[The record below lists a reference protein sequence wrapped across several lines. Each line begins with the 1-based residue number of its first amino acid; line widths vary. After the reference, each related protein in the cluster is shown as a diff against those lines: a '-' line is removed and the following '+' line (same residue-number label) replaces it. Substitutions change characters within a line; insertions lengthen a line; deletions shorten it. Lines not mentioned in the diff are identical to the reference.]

1 MTASRRTRS
10 TLLAV
15 AAIAVLAGAG
25 CSSHDY
31 TSEHFK
37 STSQVA
43 KIAKWDC
50 GTDDTEDRTRS
61 DLEQYGFSSLP
72 CEDGAI
78 VIWTSDAKR
87 AQLETSAGNE
97 LQPGHCRIDGGNWT
111 VTGTQYAV
119 EDAQKQLGGKKTCTS

>member
-1 MTASRRTRS
+1 MTPKIARGLILNSTDSRR
-10 TLLAV
+10 
-15 AAIAVLAGAG
+15 
-25 CSSHDY
+25 
-31 TSEHFK
+31 
-37 STSQVA
+37 
-43 KIAKWDC
+43 
-50 GTDDTEDRTRS
+50 
-61 DLEQYGFSSLP
+61 

-87 AQLETSAGNE
+87 AQLKTSAGNE